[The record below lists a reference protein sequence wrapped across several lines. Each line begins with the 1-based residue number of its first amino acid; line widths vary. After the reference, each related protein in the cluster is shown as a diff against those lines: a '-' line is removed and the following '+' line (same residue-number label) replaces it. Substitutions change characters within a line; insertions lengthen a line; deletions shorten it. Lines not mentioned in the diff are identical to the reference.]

1 MSGAHEQGGLFD
13 SPEVLPQGLVYVP
26 GFLTLDEERALLA
39 AIAPV
44 ALREAK
50 FREYFAKRRVAHF
63 HDEGDAPRYDDESAD
78 AFTSGPLPP
87 FLTTLRDK
95 VAAHLGLP
103 ARAFIHALV
112 SEYRAGTPI
121 GWHRDK
127 PGYGIVAGVSLAGT
141 GTMRFRPYLA
151 QDARHTS
158 SIELAPRSLYVM
170 RDAIRFAWQHSMPP
184 MRELRYSI
192 TLRTRATAAD
202 QEAFRR
208 AARG

>member
-127 PGYGIVAGVSLAGT
+127 PAGDQDQEDGKSKGKEHREFVQGETVVGSSKGSRRKASSRMVAGSLAKANSPT
-141 GTMRFRPYLA
+141 
-151 QDARHTS
+151 
-158 SIELAPRSLYVM
+158 
-170 RDAIRFAWQHSMPP
+170 
-184 MRELRYSI
+184 
-192 TLRTRATAAD
+192 
-202 QEAFRR
+202 
-208 AARG
+208 